1 MDTIQPGDSFLRLV
15 KIMDDLREKCPWD
28 KKQTIQTLRQLTIE
42 ETYELADAIT
52 NNDFK
57 GIKEELGDMLL
68 HIVFYAKIGTEQNKF
83 TLSEVINGVCEKL
96 IYRHPHI
103 YGDVKVADDEEVKR
117 NWEKLKLK
125 EGKTS
130 VLGGVP
136 QSLPSMV
143 KAMRL
148 QEKAKQVGFEWDT
161 KEQVWEKVEEE
172 MRELQEAISNMEQA
186 ICSWQKAV
194 GRGQFAVGDKQ
205 AALGNRQLAT
215 DNPEEEIDKLKN
227 DVEDELGDVFF
238 SLVNFAR
245 FLQVDAENALE
256 RTNKKFISRFTK
268 MEAEAAK
275 EGKQLHDMSLQE
287 MDDIWNRV
295 KAMGKGQ

>member
-1 MDTIQPGDSFLRLV
+1 MNTPDTAFLRLV
-15 KIMDDLREKCPWD
+15 NIMNDLREKCPWD
-28 KKQTIQTLRQLTIE
+28 KKQTIHTLRQLTIE

-52 NNDFK
+52 GNDWK
-57 GIKEELGDMLL
+57 SIKEELGDMLL
-68 HIVFYAKIGTEQNKF
+68 HIVFYAKIGAEQNQF
-83 TLSEVINGVCEKL
+83 TLDEVINGVCEKL
-96 IYRHPHI
+96 IFRHPHI
-103 YGDVKVADDEEVKR
+103 YSDTKVADDEEVKK

-136 QSLPSMV
+136 RSLPSMV

-172 MRELQEAISNMEQA
+172 IGELQAAISNLKEA
-186 ICSWQKAV
+186 T
-194 GRGQFAVGDKQ
+194 GDEEAAT
-205 AALGNRQLAT
+205 AALQQ
-215 DNPEEEIDKLKN
+215 

-268 MEAEAAK
+268 METEALK
-275 EGKQLHDMSLQE
+275 EGKHLHDLNLEE
-287 MDDIWNRV
+287 MDAIWNRI
-295 KAMGKGQ
+295 KHITT